1 MKRIFLLITLGIIG
15 TLAVLKTIN
24 QKKESFHLVADSD
37 KNFGAFP
44 PEIPSHQFDDL
55 FI

>member
-1 MKRIFLLITLGIIG
+1 MKRVFLLLTLGIIG

-24 QKKESFHLVADSD
+24 QKKETFDVLAESD

-44 PEIPSHQFDDL
+44 PEIPSQQFDDL

>member
-1 MKRIFLLITLGIIG
+1 MKRALILLTLGVIG
-15 TLAVLKTIN
+15 TLALLRTVH
-24 QKKESFHLVADSD
+24 QKKEAVDLMADSD

-44 PEIPSHQFDDL
+44 PEIPSQQFDDL

>member
-1 MKRIFLLITLGIIG
+1 MKRAWILLTLGIIG
-15 TLAVLKTIN
+15 TLAVLRTV
-24 QKKESFHLVADSD
+24 QKKEAVDLIADSD

-44 PEIPSHQFDDL
+44 PEIPSQQFDDL